1 MVELTASN
9 VKSKISEALTK
20 LEVPVGAAG
29 FVTAV
34 VENDVKFAME
44 SGNWDSMS
52 LEDKAK
58 FITKSVSIRTT
69 GLDPFPGELSSGW
82 QRKFNAFGFLNKYAL
97 LLALIDINSAV
108 DGIYPSIVKKIR
120 PFAVGGTIGGI
131 FDPPA
136 SSTKSARSSGA
147 AGSAANPVW

>member
-20 LEVPVGAAG
+20 LEVPVGVSG

-97 LLALIDINSAV
+97 LWGLIEINSAI
-108 DGIYPSIVKKIR
+108 DGIFPSIIKKVK
-120 PFAVGGTIGGI
+120 PFAVGGTIGGM

-136 SSTKSARSSGA
+136 SNTRARTPA
-147 AGSAANPVW
+147 AGSASNPIW